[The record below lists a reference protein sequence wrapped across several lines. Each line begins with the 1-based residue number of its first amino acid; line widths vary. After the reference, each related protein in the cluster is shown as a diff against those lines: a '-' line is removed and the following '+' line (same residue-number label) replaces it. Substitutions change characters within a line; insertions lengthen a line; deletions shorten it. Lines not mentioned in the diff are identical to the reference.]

1 MRWLSLQVSV
11 TLSPFPVDFSVM
23 LHTPDNLF
31 NMLNNIG
38 ADHLRSELWAPVPAV
53 SIWKVFDRATQK
65 YGSVTNVLL
74 M

>member
-1 MRWLSLQVSV
+1 MRWLSPQVTV
-11 TLSPFPVDFSVM
+11 TLSPFSVDFSVT
-23 LHTPDNLF
+23 LHTPNKLF

-38 ADHLRSELWAPVPAV
+38 ADHLRSELWAPVQAV

>member
-1 MRWLSLQVSV
+1 M
-11 TLSPFPVDFSVM
+11 LSPFSVDVSEL
-23 LHTPDNLF
+23 LHTPDILF
-31 NMLNNIG
+31 NMLNKIG

-53 SIWKVFDRATQK
+53 SIWKVFDRATQR